1 MRSKAEIEQFVRDW
15 VASNVHLVPELA
27 DVMAEI
33 DRLASNLTGDARAFG
48 ISGRDLNTTVGDI
61 DDYLA
66 QQYHAK
72 AG

>member
-33 DRLASNLTGDARAFG
+33 DRLASNLTGDARALG

-66 QQYHAK
+66 EQYQRVAS
-72 AG
+72 

>member
-33 DRLASNLTGDARAFG
+33 DRLASNLTGDARALG
-48 ISGRDLNTTVGDI
+48 ITGRDLNTTVGDI